1 MPYLQFNN
9 IDAFNAWHET
19 IMETL
24 GIPDGLGTVIYSE
37 LIVHPVDNT
46 VMASIDERTETGDVE
61 VFNLWQLYELGYLEF
76 PDLPLPF

>member
-9 IDAFNAWHET
+9 IEAFNSWHEN

-37 LIVHPVDNT
+37 PIIHPVDNT
-46 VMASIDERTETGDVE
+46 VMASIDERAETENIE
-61 VFNLWQLYELGYLEF
+61 VFDLWQLYELEYLEF
-76 PDLPLPF
+76 PDLPLPI